1 MYRVLV
7 ADDEKYM
14 RWIISETIKDDCKV
28 IEASNGKECVEKF
41 ETEEPDL
48 LVIDLRMPKMSGL
61 EVLKL
66 VHQRD
71 PDMPVI
77 MITAHGS
84 IETAIEAMKQGA
96 YDYVTKPFDI
106 DQLRIKIYRAIRM
119 KSLLKEVSYHRS
131 EMSKTMEGYSME
143 TKSKA
148 MEDVY
153 EMIERVS
160 GTDSSV
166 LITGESG
173 TGKEVAARM
182 LHEKSQRQGRP
193 FVAVNCAAIPENL
206 IESELFGHEKGAF
219 TGAIK
224 TKQGKFEQAAGG
236 SLFLDEIAEISP
248 SLQVKLL
255 RAVQEKSVVRVGGLR
270 TIETDVRIIA
280 ATNKKILESVESGEF
295 REDLYYRL
303 NVVSIEMPA
312 LRKRKE
318 DIPALARHLLNKK
331 NKEKRVLGISAAAEK
346 ELMAY
351 NWPGNIRELEN
362 CMERA
367 LIVSGNGDIMPEHL
381 PFKKAAEKE
390 AASKASI
397 SFPDQGINLEETEK
411 ELIITAL
418 KKAGDNRTK
427 AAGLLG
433 ITRSAL
439 LYRMNKYDIS

>member
-7 ADDEKYM
+7 ADDEKYI
-14 RWIISETIKDDCKV
+14 RWIISETIKNDCKV
-28 IEASNGKECVEKF
+28 IEAANGKECIEKF
-41 ETEEPDL
+41 DKEEPDL
-48 LVIDLRMPKMSGL
+48 LLIDLRMPIMNGL
-61 EVLKL
+61 EVLKA
-66 VHQRD
+66 VHKKDQ
-71 PDMPVI
+71 DMPVI
-77 MITAHGS
+77 MITAHGC
-84 IETAIEAMKQGA
+84 IETAIEAMKEGA

-143 TKSKA
+143 TKSEA
-148 MEDVY
+148 MKNVY
-153 EMIERVS
+153 ELIERVS
-160 GTDSSV
+160 GADSSV

-182 LHEKSQRQGRP
+182 IHEKSTRRDKP
-193 FVAVNCAAIPENL
+193 IIAVNCAAIPENL

-219 TGAIK
+219 TGAVK

-280 ATNKKILESVESGEF
+280 ATNKNIIEAVESGEF

-312 LRKRKE
+312 LRERKE
-318 DIPALARHLLNKK
+318 DIPFLARHLLNKK
-331 NKEKRVLGISAAAEK
+331 NKGNRLVQISELAEK

-351 NWPGNIRELEN
+351 KWPGNIRELEN

-367 LIVSGNGDIMPEHL
+367 LIVSESGDIMPEHL
-381 PFKKAAEKE
+381 PFKRTIEKDQ
-390 AASKASI
+390 SDRPLI
-397 SFPDQGINLEETEK
+397 SFPSEGIDLEETEK
-411 ELIITAL
+411 ELIKIAL
-418 KKAGDNRTK
+418 EKAQNNRTK
-427 AAGLLG
+427 AAKLLK